1 MSILKNKLS
10 KRSLFIV
17 KTILMV
23 LLLEITIFNINA
35 YRTRFGKWKYM
46 QFSESELEEIT
57 DKTLGSKQYIS
68 IDNLNIKV
76 KSIYLKL
83 DGLEENQVVD
93 YDIYYSDQSTSNRY
107 LASKNYFEDVEK
119 TKYSVVSLSRK
130 L

>member
-107 LASKNYFEDVEK
+107 LASKSYFEDVEK